1 MPSISNLGSE
11 LDLILRRGSTFGPVT
26 LTLTNPD
33 TTPVNLTGLNFSA
46 SIKRSRSDSSIL
58 LPFNL
63 SVISAPAG
71 TLSMSLSRLSV
82 DSLTPVN
89 KITDTAQYVWDFII
103 TYTNGSIVCPM
114 YGTVKVVQ
122 GVTR

>member
-33 TTPVNLTGLNFSA
+33 TTTVNLTGLSFSA

-58 LPFNL
+58 LAFNL

-71 TLSMSLSRLSV
+71 TVVRMVTGSFIKYR
-82 DSLTPVN
+82 T
-89 KITDTAQYVWDFII
+89 IT
-103 TYTNGSIVCPM
+103 
-114 YGTVKVVQ
+114 
-122 GVTR
+122 